1 MKRSSLL
8 TSALLLLTACGSGL
22 TLDEER
28 QAQNEADDGNGN
40 NPDDP
45 SGEAPGPDDPG
56 PGVDGPN
63 NGNDPSPNGPTG
75 PDSPSTVGPDGTS
88 PSPNVPGP
96 NPTVPGNPED
106 PAQAEESASPIRRL
120 SHVEYWNTLRD
131 LFPTLTITKME
142 LAANETIDGFSNHW
156 DALQPSDLLI
166 GQYYDSAA
174 AIAQALT
181 SSDIAAL
188 SSCTEVACAS
198 QFVAE
203 FGQRAFRRPLTD
215 EEISSFAA
223 TFESEGPAADDF
235 ELGVRLTVLS
245 MLQSA
250 SFLYRPEFG
259 VGEVVD
265 ERKELDGFEAATR
278 LSYFL
283 WATMPDSALLEAA
296 AAGEL
301 ADAAGVQAQ
310 VQRMLSDER
319 ARDGAVTF
327 FSEWLKLAKVN
338 SSLKLP
344 EDNWDET
351 LRAEIHESAVRFVYD
366 TVFVNDGSLADLM
379 TSTAYAATPRVA
391 ALLGAEVSGDG
402 WASVDADPAQRSGI
416 LTHPAFLAAHGYGE
430 YPSPVLRGVYVMD
443 RILCAPPQPPPGNV
457 NMVLPQAE
465 EGEPLTNREAYDQA
479 TAGDACQ
486 GCHRLI
492 NPFGF
497 AFENYDTLGRYRT
510 TDNDL
515 AIDASGS
522 ALQFTFTDGI
532 DLAHQFAENDV
543 VRECAV
549 RKALNYSFGG
559 SPLATDTA
567 MRDEISEAFTEKNY
581 SLKGLFEAIASHER
595 FAHWLSVGAAQE

>member
-1 MKRSSLL
+1 
-8 TSALLLLTACGSGL
+8 
-22 TLDEER
+22 
-28 QAQNEADDGNGN
+28 
-40 NPDDP
+40 
-45 SGEAPGPDDPG
+45 
-56 PGVDGPN
+56 
-63 NGNDPSPNGPTG
+63 
-75 PDSPSTVGPDGTS
+75 VGPDGTS
-88 PSPNVPGP
+88 PSQTPAGP
-96 NPTVPGNPED
+96 TPTTPSNPDD

-131 LFPTLTITKME
+131 LFPSLAITKLE

-166 GQYYDSAA
+166 GQYYDSATG
-174 AIAQALT
+174 IASALT
-181 SSDIAAL
+181 SADIAEL
-188 SSCTEVACAS
+188 SSCTDLSCAS

-215 EEISSFAA
+215 EEIASFAA
-223 TFESEGPAADDF
+223 VFESDGPAAEDF
-235 ELGVRLTVLS
+235 ETGVRLTVVS

-265 ERKELDGFEAATR
+265 ARKELDSFEAATR

-283 WATMPDSALLEAA
+283 WASMPDEALFEAA
-296 AAGEL
+296 ASGGLREP
-301 ADAAGVQAQ
+301 DGMQAQ

-319 ARDGAVTF
+319 ARDGAITF

-338 SSLKLP
+338 TSLKLP

-351 LRAEIHESAVRFVYD
+351 FRAEVHESAVRFVYD
-366 TVFVNDGSLADLM
+366 NVFVNDGTLADLM
-379 TSTAYAATPRVA
+379 TSREYVATPRVA
-391 ALLGAEVSGDG
+391 SLLGVEASGDT
-402 WASVDADPAQRSGI
+402 WTNVDVDPTQRAGI

-457 NMVLPQAE
+457 NMVLPQTDEAE
-465 EGEPLTNREAYDQA
+465 PRTNREAYDLA
-479 TAGDACQ
+479 TDGDACQ

-510 TDNDL
+510 TDNGL
-515 AIDASGS
+515 EVDASGS
-522 ALQFTFTDGI
+522 ALQFTFTNGV
-532 DLAHQFAENDV
+532 DLAQQFAESDV
-543 VRECAV
+543 VRQCAV
-549 RKALNYSFGG
+549 RKALNYGFGG
-559 SPLATDTA
+559 SPLAADTA
-567 MRDEISEAFTEKNY
+567 MRNDIAEAFTEKNY

-595 FAHWLSVGAAQE
+595 FSHWLSVGAATE